1 MLKLVVLKDCNRLLP
16 ASGSFYID
24 ENLPDL
30 SRIPDFLFAR
40 HMAFTFSLTFH
51 TYRTIYTTDN
61 CRRDILS
68 KIFARFLFCQAILIY
83 VLK

>member
-30 SRIPDFLFAR
+30 SGIPDFLFA
-40 HMAFTFSLTFH
+40 TFFLV
-51 TYRTIYTTDN
+51 TIT
-61 CRRDILS
+61 L
-68 KIFARFLFCQAILIY
+68 
-83 VLK
+83 VVP